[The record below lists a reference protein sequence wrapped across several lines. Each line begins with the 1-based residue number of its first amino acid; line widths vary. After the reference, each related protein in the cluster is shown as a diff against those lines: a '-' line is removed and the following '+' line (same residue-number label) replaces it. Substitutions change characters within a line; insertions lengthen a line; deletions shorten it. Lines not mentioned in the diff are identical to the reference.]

1 MTLVVADGRGN
12 HDRTNAGVFRA
23 HDRVF
28 RLDTR
33 RIDDADQA
41 TEHEVLFDAFVRMS
55 RMFRQ
60 RLACRPLSGDAER
73 P

>member
-1 MTLVVADGRGN
+1 
-12 HDRTNAGVFRA
+12 VFRA

-60 RLACRPLSGDAER
+60 RLACRPSSGDAER